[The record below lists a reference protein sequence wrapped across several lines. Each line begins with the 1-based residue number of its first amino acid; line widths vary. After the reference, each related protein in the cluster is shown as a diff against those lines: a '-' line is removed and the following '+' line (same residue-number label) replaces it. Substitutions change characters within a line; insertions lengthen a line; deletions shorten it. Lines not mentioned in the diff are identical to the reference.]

1 MTLNELETT
10 GGTVDLAD
18 VAALTQPKGQK
29 ILLLVLD
36 GIGGLPL
43 EPGGLTELETART
56 PNMDALLASGDAGLH
71 VPVATGVTPGSG
83 PGHLSLFGFDPLRYR
98 IGRGVL
104 EALGI
109 EFPLGPGDVAVR
121 GNLCTVDGGG
131 LVVDRRA
138 GRIPSDEA
146 APVVALLDGIEVAGA
161 ETFVLPVKEHRFLLV
176 IRTGTPTGAD
186 IGDTDPEGEG
196 VPPLDVVAASPESEP
211 AARAAR
217 EWVARVPEA
226 LSGQARAN
234 MVLLRG
240 FAKLPDWP
248 RFPDVFR
255 MRSLAV
261 AAYPMYRGVARLV
274 GMDAVAVE
282 DDPAA
287 LLPALLDRI
296 DDYDF
301 FFLHVKG
308 TDKAGEDG
316 DFRRKVDFIERVDE
330 VLPALRG
337 TGIGVTLITGD
348 HSTPAKM
355 KSHSWHPVPFLLH
368 GGPGRGH
375 RSEGNA
381 GFGESECAR
390 GSIGII
396 RGCELMS
403 LAAARA
409 GRLGKFGA

>member
-1 MTLNELETT
+1 
-10 GGTVDLAD
+10 VDLTD
-18 VAALTQPKGQK
+18 VAALAQPTGEK
-29 ILLLVLD
+29 IMLLVLD
-36 GIGGLPL
+36 GVGGLPL

-56 PNMDALLASGDAGLH
+56 PNMDALLATGDAGLH

-83 PGHLSLFGFDPLRYR
+83 PGHLALFGYDPLRYR
-98 IGRGVL
+98 VGRGAL
-104 EALGI
+104 AALGV
-109 EFPLGPGDVAVR
+109 EFPLQPGDVAVR
-121 GNLCTVDGGG
+121 GNLCTVDGEG
-131 LVVDRRA
+131 VVTDRRA
-138 GRIPSDEA
+138 GRIATEEA
-146 APVVALLDGIEVAGA
+146 APVLDLLDGIRVAGA
-161 ETFVLPVKEHRFLLV
+161 QTFVRPVKEHRFLLV
-176 IRTGTPTGAD
+176 LRPEEATDAD
-186 IGDTDPEGEG
+186 IEDTDPGVTG
-196 VPPLDVVAASPESEP
+196 VPPLDVVAGSPSSDF
-211 AARAAR
+211 AARVAR
-217 EWVARVPEA
+217 DWLARVPET
-226 LSGQARAN
+226 LSGQPRAN

-240 FAKLPDWP
+240 FATLPDWP
-248 RFPDVFR
+248 LFPDVFR
-255 MRSLAV
+255 MRALAM

-274 GMDAVAVE
+274 GMDAMAVD

-287 LLPALLDRI
+287 LLPALEARI

-316 DFRRKVDFIERVDE
+316 DFRRKVDIIERVDE
-330 VLPALRG
+330 VLPALRE

-375 RSEGNA
+375 RSEGTA
-381 GFGESECAR
+381 GLGESECAR
-390 GSIGII
+390 GALGTI
-396 RGCELMS
+396 RGCELMP